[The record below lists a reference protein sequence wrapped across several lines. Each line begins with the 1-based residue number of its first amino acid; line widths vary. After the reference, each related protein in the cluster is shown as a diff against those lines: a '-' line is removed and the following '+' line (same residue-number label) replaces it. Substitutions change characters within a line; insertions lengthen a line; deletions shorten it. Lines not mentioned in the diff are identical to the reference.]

1 MHSLDALCMCVGE
14 FTEISGRI
22 STQIRQWK
30 VVETGEMI
38 EVDVPDNVM
47 IHGAVATGAVV
58 SAHIATVPTATPGF
72 GMEIYGC
79 HRLRLI
85 LKSLQNL

>member
-1 MHSLDALCMCVGE
+1 
-14 FTEISGRI
+14 
-22 STQIRQWK
+22 
-30 VVETGEMI
+30 MI